1 MPTIIPFTVYQFD
14 ELDDQ
19 AREAARTWYR
29 QRALDSGWYDFM
41 FSDFET
47 ICDTLGIELRTSPV
61 SLMGGG
67 TRHEPQIYFSGFCN
81 QGDGACFAGRYS
93 YRKGAP
99 RAIRAHAPRDTE
111 LHRIADTLRDTQRR
125 HFYQLSADIRHTGR
139 YYHEYCMEIS
149 VDRDRLDV
157 SDVAADATE
166 AIIEALR
173 DLARWLYRQLE
184 SEYAF
189 QSSDETV
196 DEGIR
201 VNEYLFTAHG
211 DRFANA

>member
-1 MPTIIPFTVYQFD
+1 VPKIIPITVYQFD

-19 AREAARTWYR
+19 ARDAARSWYR
-29 QRALDSGWYDFM
+29 QSALDYDWYDFV
-41 FSDFET
+41 FSDFES
-47 ICDTLGIELRTSPV
+47 ICETLGIDLRIRPI
-61 SLMGGG
+61 SLTGGDA
-67 TRHEPQIYFSGFCN
+67 RHEPQIYFSGFSS

-93 YRKGAP
+93 YRKGAS

-125 HFYQLSADIRHTGR
+125 HFYQLSVHIRHRGR

-149 VDRDRLDV
+149 VERDRLDF

-166 AIIEALR
+166 AIIETLR
-173 DLARWLYRQLE
+173 DLARWLYRRLE
-184 SEYAF
+184 AEYEH
-189 QSSDETV
+189 QTSDETV

-201 VNEYLFTAHG
+201 VNEYLFTACG